1 MSLILIHHLI
11 YVGNIMG
18 KIPLII
24 APIADDETT
33 SILIIYKSIKKLA
46 LCLLTLTYTDRQD
59 KGESLSIMHYNCTC
73 LRWDCNKML
82 LHHPRLQGLYVNFHL
97 PDIFKGI
104 STFEDFCAEK
114 MV

>member
-1 MSLILIHHLI
+1 
-11 YVGNIMG
+11 MG

-46 LCLLTLTYTDRQD
+46 LCLLTLTYKDRQD

-82 LHHPRLQGLYVNFHL
+82 LHHPRLQGLYVNFYL

-104 STFEDFCAEK
+104 LTLEDFCAEK